1 VILELRIL
9 PQLGRG
15 PDAETV
21 RAARRALFRTESG
34 LLAACAIALT
44 FFWRLLRQNRVVG
57 HLRRQNQRA
66 VELEEIKSTYL
77 RLASHELRTPIGVAR
92 GYVDLARSGELGAV
106 PPRVSEAMT
115 QMEASL
121 RDVDAILAEMVEIA
135 RMQEGRR
142 LLKVENLDLR
152 EPVNEA
158 FQRVL
163 PLTSGHQLV
172 VSQPDGPV
180 WIAGDR
186 ARIRAAV
193 RNLLEN
199 AVKYSPNGSEV
210 RCTVWEKRGI
220 ASITVSDQGIGM
232 GASQL
237 QRLFRRFERAP
248 EVSTGPIPGT
258 GLGLHLAREIARAH
272 EGDLQVSSQPGVGTT
287 FVLVLPVSLRG
298 SASNGQL

>member
-1 VILELRIL
+1 M
-9 PQLGRG
+9 
-15 PDAETV
+15 
-21 RAARRALFRTESG
+21 LFRTESG

-44 FFWRLLRQNRVVG
+44 FLWRLVRQSRVVSG
-57 HLRRQNQRA
+57 LRRQNQRV

-92 GYVDLARSGELGAV
+92 GYVDLAQSGELGV
-106 PPRVSEAMT
+106 LPDRVSQAMS

-142 LLKVENLDLR
+142 L
-152 EPVNEA
+152 VNEA
-158 FQRVL
+158 SQRVQ
-163 PLTSGHQLV
+163 PLTSQHRLV
-172 VSQPDGPV
+172 VSQPGGPI
-180 WIAGDR
+180 WIAGDQ

-199 AVKYSPNGSEV
+199 AVKYSPNGGEV
-210 RCTVWEKRGI
+210 RCAVSERSGM
-220 ASITVSDQGIGM
+220 ASVTVSDQGMGM

-248 EVSTGPIPGT
+248 EASSSSIPGT

-272 EGDLQVSSQPGVGTT
+272 GGDLRVSSDPGVGTT
-287 FVLVLPVSLRG
+287 FVLLLPAARG
-298 SASNGQL
+298 SSSSSGDG

>member
-1 VILELRIL
+1 MF
-9 PQLGRG
+9 PQQRRST
-15 PDAETV
+15 PDPEALH
-21 RAARRALFRTESG
+21 AAQRMLFRTESG

-44 FFWRLLRQNRVVG
+44 FLWRLVRQSRVVSG
-57 HLRRQNQRA
+57 LRRQNQRV

-92 GYVDLARSGELGAV
+92 GYVDLAQSGELGV
-106 PPRVSEAMT
+106 LPDRLRQAMS

-142 LLKVENLDLR
+142 LLRVENLDLR
-152 EPVNEA
+152 DPVNEA
-158 FQRVL
+158 SQRVQ
-163 PLTSGHQLV
+163 PLTSQHRLV
-172 VSQPDGPV
+172 VSQPDGPI
-180 WIAGDR
+180 WIAGDQ

-199 AVKYSPNGSEV
+199 AVKYSPNGGVV
-210 RCTVWEKRGI
+210 RCAVSERSGM
-220 ASITVSDQGIGM
+220 ASVTVSDQGMGM

-248 EVSTGPIPGT
+248 EASSSSIPGT

-272 EGDLQVSSQPGVGTT
+272 GGDLRVSSEPGVGTT
-287 FVLVLPVSLRG
+287 FVLLLPAARRS
-298 SASNGQL
+298 SQPNGDG